1 MNAII
6 QITEQ
11 FRKLGYPDKALSK
24 NYRFADMLLPD
35 APQRVV
41 PMAVFTDTPP
51 SYRNAAF
58 GVLTGGA
65 DTSAQIQAHRAL
77 GARIWLCI
85 QAEQVEVWNT
95 GGATGPVR
103 ETVHAL
109 TELDRLFER
118 NRLVWAPDRIHQA
131 KLAGLWDVPE
141 QGNIFEASG
150 LLKLIEAHTQERLDR
165 IITRTLK
172 TLATPLRAAKFD
184 YRRAYRACFYFVAAK
199 IILDRGHPVG
209 KKWPVDDA
217 AGILD
222 AITVHYGLE
231 YAAEPGKGIARQRL
245 EEAWVALRDDVSFA
259 NISADDLAFVYEN
272 TLVSEA
278 TRLELGTHS
287 TPRAVAE
294 FLVSRLDLGG
304 HGKEVPKIYEPFCGA
319 GVLLVAA
326 LTKVRSRLPRE
337 WTEAQR
343 HAFLARRL
351 RGADVDPFAREV
363 ASLSLVLAD
372 YPSSNGWDIRTT
384 DLFCKN
390 ALASQLESGMVVIC
404 NPPFEKFTLAERKR
418 YPEAFSTS
426 VHKPIQVLSTVLDSK
441 PSALAFVMPH
451 AVISD
456 SQYAKLRQQIE
467 RQFGQVE
474 LVSLPDRV
482 FVQADFESALLV
494 AREPR
499 PKNEGRMVTLS
510 SATVTDAER
519 EDFLAGGHRPVF
531 RNRDLWSVPAQAEGN
546 LWVPEL
552 AELWEWL
559 ANCPT
564 LGSIAEL
571 HRGLEWNSGY
581 QTHAMSRTPKAG
593 FKLGLHSSRNLT
605 QFAAIE
611 PAYLDCRTDNL
622 RGGAMALPWDRPKVI
637 FNAARKS
644 RGAWRL
650 AATADSNGL
659 VFSQQLIGAWPRQS
673 GDDLLFAIEALM
685 NSPLTSAYIRSF
697 GLRKGFRL
705 EVLESLPIPHAFD
718 SHALRPLVDR
728 VRQLT
733 HTRAILSASAD
744 DELTTALLALDAAI
758 LSAYELQPRLERRLL
773 ASFKEAKR
781 PLEGVFGGYPED
793 NGGMARTLTEML
805 SGRFDDTR
813 GAWIGRTFRPL
824 PANERESVARFL
836 P

>member
-1 MNAII
+1 MNAIT
-6 QITEQ
+6 QLTEE
-11 FRKLGYPDKALSK
+11 FRKLGYPDNALPR

-77 GARIWLCI
+77 GAGIWLCI
-85 QAEQVEVWNT
+85 HAGQVEVWNT
-95 GGATGPVR
+95 RDAAGPVR
-103 ETVHAL
+103 EAVHPL
-109 TELDRLFER
+109 TELGHLFER
-118 NRLVWAPDRIHQA
+118 NRQAWAPDRIHQA

-141 QGNIFEASG
+141 QGNLFEASG

-172 TLATPLRAAKFD
+172 TLATPLRVAASD

-231 YAAEPGKGIARQRL
+231 YATEPGKGIARQRL

-278 TRLELGTHS
+278 TRQELGTHS

-294 FLVSRLDLGG
+294 FLVSRLDLGR
-304 HGKEVPKIYEPFCGA
+304 HGQEVPRIYEPFCGA
-319 GVLLVAA
+319 GVLLVATLA
-326 LTKVRSRLPRE
+326 KVRNRLPRE

-384 DLFCKN
+384 DLFSKD
-390 ALASQLESGMVVIC
+390 ALTAQLESGMVVVC
-404 NPPFEKFTLAERKR
+404 NPPFEKFTPAERKR
-418 YPEAFSTS
+418 YPDASSAS
-426 VHKPIQVLSTVLDSK
+426 VHKPIQVLSAVLDSK
-441 PSALAFVMPH
+441 PSAVAFVMPH

-456 SQYAKLRQQIE
+456 SQYAKLRQRIE
-467 RQFGQVE
+467 RQFVQVE

-482 FVQADFESALLV
+482 FVQANFESALLV

-499 PKNEGRMVTLS
+499 PENESRMVTVR

-519 EDFLAGGHRPVF
+519 EDFLAGCHRPVF
-531 RNRDLWSVPAQAEGN
+531 RTRGFWSVPAQAEGN

-559 ANCPT
+559 ANFPT
-564 LGSIAEL
+564 FGSIAEL
-571 HRGLEWNSGY
+571 HRGLEWTSGY
-581 QTHAMSRTPKAG
+581 QAQAMSHTSKAG
-593 FKLGLHSSRNLT
+593 FRPGLHSSRNLS
-605 QFAAIE
+605 QFAKIE
-611 PAYLDCRTDNL
+611 PVYLDCRPENL

-650 AATADSNGL
+650 AATADSDGL
-659 VFSQQLIGAWPRQS
+659 VFSQQLAGAWPKES
-673 GDDLLFAIEALM
+673 GDAWLFAIGALM
-685 NSPLTSAYIRSF
+685 NSPLASAYVSNF
-697 GLRKGFRL
+697 DLRKRFRL
-705 EVLESLPIPHAFD
+705 EVLENLPIPQD
-718 SHALRPLVDR
+718 LDPQALRPLIDR
-728 VRQLT
+728 VRQLA
-733 HTRAILSASAD
+733 HTPGILSASSD
-744 DELTTALLALDAAI
+744 DELTAALLALDAAI
-758 LSAYELQPRLERRLL
+758 LSAYDLPPRLQRQLL
-773 ASFKEAKR
+773 GYFKGAKR
-781 PLEGVFGGYPED
+781 PLAGVFGGYPED
-793 NGGMARTLTEML
+793 SGGMARTLAEML
-805 SGRFDDTR
+805 ERRFDDTR
-813 GAWIGRTFRPL
+813 GAWIGKTFRPL
-824 PANERESVARFL
+824 PANERESVASFL

>member
-1 MNAII
+1 MNAIS
-6 QITEQ
+6 QLTEQ
-11 FRKLGYPDKALSK
+11 FRKLGYPDKALPRD
-24 NYRFADMLLPD
+24 YRFADMLLPD
-35 APQRVV
+35 APQRVI
-41 PMAVFTDTPP
+41 PLAVFTDTPP

-77 GARIWLCI
+77 GAGIWLCI
-85 QAEQVEVWNT
+85 QADQVEVWNT
-95 GGATGPVR
+95 RDAAGPTR
-103 ETVHAL
+103 EAVHPLA
-109 TELDRLFER
+109 ELDRLFER
-118 NRLVWAPDRIHQA
+118 NRQAWAPDRIHHA

-141 QGNIFEASG
+141 QGNLFEANG
-150 LLKLIEAHTQERLDR
+150 LLKLIEVHTQERLDR
-165 IITRTLK
+165 VITRTLK
-172 TLATPLRAAKFD
+172 TLATPLRAAASD
-184 YRRAYRACFYFVAAK
+184 YKRAYRACFYFVAAK

-217 AGILD
+217 LGILD

-231 YAAEPGKGIARQRL
+231 YATEPGKGIARQRL
-245 EEAWVALRDDVSFA
+245 EEAWGALRDDVSFA
-259 NISADDLAFVYEN
+259 NISADDLAFVYES

-278 TRLELGTHS
+278 TRQELGTHS

-294 FLVSRLDLGG
+294 FLVSRLDLGR
-304 HGKEVPKIYEPFCGA
+304 HGKDAPKIYEPFCGA

-326 LTKVRSRLPRE
+326 LAKIRNSLPRE

-343 HAFLARRL
+343 HAFLVRRL
-351 RGADVDPFAREV
+351 RGTDVDTFACEV

-372 YPSSNGWDIRTT
+372 YPSSNGWDIRTA
-384 DLFCKN
+384 DLFSKD
-390 ALASQLESGMVVIC
+390 ALASQMESGMVVVC
-404 NPPFEKFTLAERKR
+404 NPPFEKFTQAERKR
-418 YPEAFSTS
+418 YPDASSTS
-426 VHKPIQVLSTVLDSK
+426 VHKPIQVLDTVLDSK

-456 SQYAKLRQQIE
+456 IQYVQLRQRIE

-499 PKNEGRMVTLS
+499 PKNEARMVAVR

-519 EDFLAGGHRPVF
+519 EDFLAGCHKPAF
-531 RNRDLWSVPAQAEGN
+531 RNRDIWSVPAQAEGN

-559 ANCPT
+559 SNCPT

-571 HRGLEWNSGY
+571 HRGLEWISGY
-581 QTHAMSRTPKAG
+581 QTQAKSSTSKAG
-593 FKLGLHSSRNLT
+593 FKPGLHSSRNLT

-611 PAYLDCRTDNL
+611 STYLDCRPSKL
-622 RGGAMALPWDRPKVI
+622 RGGAMALPWEKPKVI

-650 AATADSNGL
+650 AATADLDGL
-659 VFSQQLIGAWPRQS
+659 VFSQQLAGAWPKEP
-673 GDDLLFAIEALM
+673 GDTWLYAVEALM
-685 NSPLTSAYIRSF
+685 NSPLASAYVTVF
-697 GLRKGFRL
+697 NPRKGFRL
-705 EVLESLPIPHAFD
+705 EVLESMPIPHGLD
-718 SHALRPLVDR
+718 PQALRPLIDR

-733 HTRAILSASAD
+733 NKRDILSADSD
-744 DELTTALLALDAAI
+744 DELTAALLALDASI
-758 LSAYELQPRLERRLL
+758 LSAYDLPPKLERRLL
-773 ASFKEAKR
+773 AYFKESKR
-781 PLEGVFGGYPED
+781 PLTAVFGRYPED
-793 NGGMARTLTEML
+793 SGGMARTLAEML
-805 SGRFDDTR
+805 AGQFDDTR
-813 GAWIGRTFRPL
+813 GAWIRDAFCPL
-824 PANERESVARFL
+824 PANERESVASFL

>member
-1 MNAII
+1 MSAIN

-11 FRKLGYPDKALSK
+11 FRKLGYPDKALPK

-58 GVLTGGA
+58 GVLAGGA

-77 GARIWLCI
+77 GAGIWLCV
-85 QAEQVEVWNT
+85 QADQVEVWNT
-95 GGATGPVR
+95 RDAAGAVR
-103 ETVHAL
+103 ESVHPLADL
-109 TELDRLFER
+109 NQLFER
-118 NRLVWAPDRIHQA
+118 NRHAWAPDRIHQA

-150 LLKLIEAHTQERLDR
+150 LVKLIEVHTQERLDR

-172 TLATPLRAAKFD
+172 TLATPLRAAASD
-184 YRRAYRACFYFVAAK
+184 YQRAYRACFYFLAAK

-209 KKWPVDDA
+209 KKWPVNDA
-217 AGILD
+217 TGILD
-222 AITVHYGLE
+222 AITMHYGLE
-231 YAAEPGKGIARQRL
+231 YATEPGKGIARQRL
-245 EEAWVALRDDVSFA
+245 EEAWGALRDDVSFT

-278 TRLELGTHS
+278 TRQELGTHS

-294 FLVSRLDLGG
+294 FLISRLDLGRY
-304 HGKEVPKIYEPFCGA
+304 GKEVPKIYEPFCGA

-326 LTKVRSRLPRE
+326 LAKVRSHLPRE

-343 HAFLARRL
+343 HAFLVRRL
-351 RGADVDPFAREV
+351 KGTDVDPFACEV

-372 YPSSNGWDIRTT
+372 YPSSNGWDIRTNN
-384 DLFCKN
+384 LFSKD
-390 ALASQLESGMVVIC
+390 ALASQLEPGMIVVC

-418 YPEAFSTS
+418 YPEAFSSS
-426 VHKPIQVLSTVLDSK
+426 VHKPIQVLDSVLDSK

-456 SQYAKLRQQIE
+456 SQYAQLRQRIE
-467 RQFGQVE
+467 RQFVQVE

-499 PKNEGRMVTLS
+499 PKNEAKLVSIR
-510 SATVTDAER
+510 SATVSDAER
-519 EDFLAGGHRPVF
+519 EDFLTGCHRPAF
-531 RNRDLWSVPAQAEGN
+531 RSRDIWSIPAQAEGN

-559 ANCPT
+559 ANCST

-571 HRGLEWNSGY
+571 HRGLEWTSGY
-581 QTHAMSRTPKAG
+581 QTQAVSLAPKVG
-593 FKLGLHSSRNLT
+593 FKPGLHSSRNLT
-605 QFAAIE
+605 QFSAIE
-611 PAYLDCRTDNL
+611 PAYLDCRPGNL

-644 RGAWRL
+644 RRAWRL
-650 AATADSNGL
+650 AAAADSDRL
-659 VFSQQLIGAWPRQS
+659 VFSQQLAGAWPKES
-673 GDDLLFAIEALM
+673 SDAWLFAIEALM
-685 NSPLTSAYIRSF
+685 NSPLASAYVTVF
-697 GLRKGFRL
+697 NPRKGFRL
-705 EVLESLPIPHAFD
+705 EVLAGLPIPAD
-718 SHALRPLVDR
+718 LDPYALRPLIDR
-728 VRQLT
+728 VHKLT
-733 HTRAILSASAD
+733 HSRSILSPSYD
-744 DELTTALLALDAAI
+744 DELTAALLALDAAI
-758 LSAYELQPRLERRLL
+758 LSAYDLPPRLERRLL
-773 ASFKEAKR
+773 AYFEGEKR
-781 PLEGVFGGYPED
+781 ALEGVFAGYPKD
-793 NGGMARTLTEML
+793 SGGMARTLAEML
-805 SGRFDDTR
+805 AGRFDETR
-813 GAWIGRTFRPL
+813 GAWVRETFRPL
-824 PANERESVARFL
+824 PANERELVASFL